1 MRRVSAAR
9 KQRLA
14 EVSQWREDFCNTVG
28 RCEFCLVAA
37 SPQAL
42 DIHELCVGS
51 CRKLALDA
59 PYCVL
64 AAHRHCHSIL
74 EMLTIPNQL
83 AYLLRAAP
91 ERFDLEAYWKLCQ
104 RRWPD
109 LDTILAFK
117 EKL

>member
-9 KQRLA
+9 KRRLA
-14 EVSQWREDFCNTVG
+14 EVNQWREDFRASTG
-28 RCEFCLVAA
+28 RCEMCLVAA
-37 SPQAL
+37 SPEAL
-42 DIHELCVGS
+42 DLHELVTGA

-91 ERFDLEAYWKLCQ
+91 ERFDLHAYHRLTK
-104 RRWPD
+104 RVWPD